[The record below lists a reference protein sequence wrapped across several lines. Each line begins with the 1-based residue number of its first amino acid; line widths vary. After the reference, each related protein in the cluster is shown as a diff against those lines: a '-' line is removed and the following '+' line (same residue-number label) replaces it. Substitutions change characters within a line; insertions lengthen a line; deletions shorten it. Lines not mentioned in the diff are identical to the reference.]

1 MLNWEEEGQRTEA
14 KIVSLW
20 TAFRQE
26 VSVWHKLDHPN
37 VVKVI
42 LCNAF
47 YVV

>member
-1 MLNWEEEGQRTEA
+1 VLDWEEAQ
-14 KIVSLW
+14 IVSLW

-42 LCNAF
+42 LLMLDHPL
-47 YVV
+47 